1 MRKSRFLPS
10 CTRRIK
16 GAVLFV
22 LVVVP
27 QPAGAFEV
35 SGGVNTGWI
44 FAGTNPHLVLGPH
57 AGLSWRLESGL
68 LLAVHDLLGILPPI
82 NEGGVGVYNQ
92 TSVAVGYASKN
103 VNFSLGP
110 SLSIYSMPA
119 CHKTLCGQ
127 VVGVAPS
134 GHAQVNLYFAGSL
147 GVSVRAN
154 VDWIGGR
161 SLVLPGGAAAM
172 VVAGPVLRW

>member
-1 MRKSRFLPS
+1 MSV
-10 CTRRIK
+10 I
-16 GAVLFV
+16 
-22 LVVVP
+22 VP
-27 QPAGAFEV
+27 MPAGALEL
-35 SGGVNTGWI
+35 SGGVNMGWI
-44 FAGTNPHLVLGPH
+44 FAGTEPRLVLGPH

-68 LLAVHDLLGILPPI
+68 LFVAHDLVGILPPI
-82 NEGGVGVYNQ
+82 GKGGVGVYNQ
-92 TSVAVGYASKN
+92 TSAAVGYASKN

-119 CHKTLCGQ
+119 CNKTLCSR

-134 GHAQVNLYFAGSL
+134 GHAQANLYFAGPL

-161 SLVLPGGAAAM
+161 SLVLPGSAAAM